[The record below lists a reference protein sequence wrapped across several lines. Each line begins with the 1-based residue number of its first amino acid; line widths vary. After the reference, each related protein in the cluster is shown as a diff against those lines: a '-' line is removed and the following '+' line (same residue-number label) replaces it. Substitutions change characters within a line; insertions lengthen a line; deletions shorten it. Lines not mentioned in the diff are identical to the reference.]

1 MIQYSA
7 DDLVILKEIGFASE
21 FVCKF
26 LEWEVISIIF
36 QQVFDRNNI
45 VFYPI
50 IEIYS
55 FIIHKNF
62 SVVK

>member
-1 MIQYSA
+1 MIRYSV
-7 DDLVILKEIGFASE
+7 DDLVILKEIGFACE

-50 IEIYS
+50 IDIYS

>member
-1 MIQYSA
+1 MIQNSA
-7 DDLVILKEIGFASE
+7 DDLVILEEIGFAWE
-21 FVCKF
+21 FFCKF

-36 QQVFDRNNI
+36 QQVFDRNNV
-45 VFYPI
+45 VFYPV
-50 IEIYS
+50 IEMYS